1 MIPDT
6 RSQDRPLPPRP
17 RRKGRLILALLG
29 ITAVIAVALFRGHA
43 TSSLFG
49 TWGAG
54 ASVAQ
59 SRLMLAEVDRGPF
72 QRDLA
77 AEGKV
82 VAGASPT
89 LYAPAA
95 GTLSLHVHAGD
106 AVQQG
111 QVLGVIDSPDL
122 TARLAQEQSQADAAH
137 ADWLRAEV
145 DARQQRASLHS
156 AYEVARIEHTT
167 AENNLAR
174 QLKAFEAGAVP
185 GLQVEQARDTLAK
198 ATITLAQ
205 ARDGM
210 NLRDDSLK
218 FDVQSRKLAHGRQ
231 QLLVQDLQRQRAALT
246 LRSTVD
252 GQVGQLLVG
261 EHAQVARDAA
271 LLTVVDLSTLEVQMQ
286 VAESFA
292 RELAPGMSGEILVN
306 GQRHPARVGSIS
318 PEVVNNEVAARLRFV
333 GSQPGQLRQNQ
344 RLQVRVLIDQRDQ
357 VLQVRRGA
365 FVDESGGHYAYVL
378 KDGVAVKRPIRTGAR
393 GNERV
398 EILSG
403 LSPGDTVVISG
414 AQAFEG
420 ADQVTV
426 SR

>member
-1 MIPDT
+1 
-6 RSQDRPLPPRP
+6 
-17 RRKGRLILALLG
+17 
-29 ITAVIAVALFRGHA
+29 
-43 TSSLFG
+43 
-49 TWGAG
+49 
-54 ASVAQ
+54 
-59 SRLMLAEVDRGPF
+59 
-72 QRDLA
+72 
-77 AEGKV
+77 
-82 VAGASPT
+82 
-89 LYAPAA
+89 
-95 GTLSLHVHAGD
+95 
-106 AVQQG
+106 
-111 QVLGVIDSPDL
+111 
-122 TARLAQEQSQADAAH
+122 
-137 ADWLRAEV
+137 
-145 DARQQRASLHS
+145 
-156 AYEVARIEHTT
+156 
-167 AENNLAR
+167 
-174 QLKAFEAGAVP
+174 
-185 GLQVEQARDTLAK
+185 
-198 ATITLAQ
+198 
-205 ARDGM
+205 
-210 NLRDDSLK
+210 
-218 FDVQSRKLAHGRQ
+218 
-231 QLLVQDLQRQRAALT
+231 VQDLQRQRAALT

-393 GNERV
+393 GIERV